1 MKLELLEV
9 GAKTEL
15 LAACTRALLLGVFT
29 EDNYVDQFLKDIRD
43 LFEFDHA
50 ILVFYNEPYLWYSNK
65 NKAICS
71 PYLVHQN
78 VNLSRYFNGKHCI
91 DTSHPNYA
99 LFSEYINTL
108 GVKHTALT
116 AFQLHD
122 NQQFIGYALVFDD
135 ESKKIEAIMT
145 KMAQLCVNHF
155 IQIIQLRLANEE
167 LKDLYE
173 QQVALNLSKTRFFQ
187 VIAHDLRAPFQGL
200 LGFSDVLVNERHTLD
215 EQGVQD
221 VASYLSDTAQAT
233 YNLLESLLSWAVA
246 DGGHFAYHPI
256 SFDLKQLGSVV
267 VDVLQ
272 GYAKKKNIRFV
283 NSIESH
289 VQVYAD
295 MNMMTSVMQNL
306 VSNALKFSPTDGSGE
321 VIIRS
326 ESYENN
332 ICFFVQDNGLGMSKT
347 KLERL
352 FNPKFR
358 VTTKGTVGE
367 SGAGLGLVLCK
378 RFIEMN
384 QGRISVSS
392 QEGKGTTFK
401 VSLPKNKESIGAYNS
416 LQELDF
422 IF

>member
-65 NKAICS
+65 SKAVCS

-173 QQVALNLSKTRFFQ
+173 QQVALNLSKTRFF
-187 VIAHDLRAPFQGL
+187 
-200 LGFSDVLVNERHTLD
+200 S
-215 EQGVQD
+215 
-221 VASYLSDTAQAT
+221 
-233 YNLLESLLSWAVA
+233 
-246 DGGHFAYHPI
+246 
-256 SFDLKQLGSVV
+256 
-267 VDVLQ
+267 
-272 GYAKKKNIRFV
+272 
-283 NSIESH
+283 
-289 VQVYAD
+289 
-295 MNMMTSVMQNL
+295 
-306 VSNALKFSPTDGSGE
+306 SNCT
-321 VIIRS
+321 
-326 ESYENN
+326 
-332 ICFFVQDNGLGMSKT
+332 
-347 KLERL
+347 
-352 FNPKFR
+352 
-358 VTTKGTVGE
+358 
-367 SGAGLGLVLCK
+367 
-378 RFIEMN
+378 
-384 QGRISVSS
+384 
-392 QEGKGTTFK
+392 
-401 VSLPKNKESIGAYNS
+401 
-416 LQELDF
+416 
-422 IF
+422 